1 MIDTEKLL
9 LELDDIKNDIEKRLI
24 IIENSTMYIGKK
36 DLDKSKQIAKLEV
49 INKVIDVA
57 SRLDR
62 EMWCYGRKITLINR
76 SRNDWKGSERVA

>member
-24 IIENSTMYIGKK
+24 TIENSAMYISNK
-36 DLDKSKQIAKLEV
+36 DLDKSKQIARLEV

-57 SRLDR
+57 SRLD
-62 EMWCYGRKITLINR
+62 EEEL
-76 SRNDWKGSERVA
+76 

>member
-24 IIENSTMYIGKK
+24 IIENSAMYIGNK

-49 INKVIDVA
+49 INKAIDIA
-57 SRLDR
+57 SRLDE
-62 EMWCYGRKITLINR
+62 EMLN
-76 SRNDWKGSERVA
+76 

>member
-57 SRLDR
+57 ARLDE
-62 EMWCYGRKITLINR
+62 EM
-76 SRNDWKGSERVA
+76 

>member
-24 IIENSTMYIGKK
+24 IIENSAMYLG
-36 DLDKSKQIAKLEV
+36 DRNLDKSKQIAKLQV

-57 SRLDR
+57 ARLDR
-62 EMWCYGRKITLINR
+62 EM
-76 SRNDWKGSERVA
+76 

>member
-24 IIENSTMYIGKK
+24 TIENSAMYFGNR

-49 INKVIDVA
+49 INKVIEVA
-57 SRLDR
+57 SRLD
-62 EMWCYGRKITLINR
+62 E
-76 SRNDWKGSERVA
+76 EV

>member
-24 IIENSTMYIGKK
+24 IIENSIMYIGNK

-49 INKVIDVA
+49 INKAIDVA

-62 EMWCYGRKITLINR
+62 EM
-76 SRNDWKGSERVA
+76 

>member
-62 EMWCYGRKITLINR
+62 EM
-76 SRNDWKGSERVA
+76 